1 LDITIRNQV
10 SSKKLNKM
18 EAVAKLNNYPTSPR
32 KMRLL
37 ADLIRGLEVEKALGI
52 LQFNPKHPA
61 VPMYKLLK
69 SAINNWEQKNTD
81 EKVENAGLVVKTI
94 MVDCGRVIKRMRP
107 APQGRGYRVR
117 KRSNHVTIIVDSN
130 VVKRAAD
137 MTKILAKAQPAPVE
151 VETTPVKAKSATK
164 KVPAKK
170 ESPKATTIT
179 KEKTAEIKDEKKSSA
194 KNIKK

>member
-1 LDITIRNQV
+1 
-10 SSKKLNKM
+10 M

-69 SAINNWEQKNTD
+69 SAINNWEQKNVE
-81 EKVENAGLVVKTI
+81 EKVEDAGLVVKTI

-117 KRSNHVTIIVDSN
+117 KRSNHVTIIVDSAHSN
-130 VVKRAAD
+130 FVPGIK
-137 MTKILAKAQPAPVE
+137 KQKAIAEVAPVE
-151 VETTPVKAKSATK
+151 EKVVTETKKPAAKKSAPK
-164 KVPAKK
+164 KETVKKETVKK
-170 ESPKATTIT
+170 ESVKKETASKKT
-179 KEKTAEIKDEKKSSA
+179 KTSVEKTEKKSTD
-194 KNIKK
+194 KNTNK